1 VIRGGGLA
9 SFLAV
14 LLALGAGSATVSA
27 SDFKFE
33 RDTLSFTNSTV
44 FEYRAGYAQA
54 GPKTT
59 EGEKKKRYTRRCF
72 VMSRSVLQFYKFAR
86 FDPAAPALNDKELA
100 HRVRSVTRIHPWNPP
115 LPPGKRIAFPGYRD
129 LRHLSQARARLLQEN
144 LGLGWPV
151 YARIGNFRMFFL
163 ADDKE
168 YQSKMHSILNA
179 TMADGGFFV
188 AYLSDYP
195 HFRINH
201 SVLVYGRRRSQPG
214 SDVEHYIVYDPNHPD
229 GPRELKWSNSLHVFN
244 FQKDQEFPGGFTKVY
259 QVYGKPFQ

>member
-1 VIRGGGLA
+1 M
-9 SFLAV
+9 AV
-14 LLALGAGSATVSA
+14 LLAFAAMHSTLLA
-27 SDFKFE
+27 SDFKFD

-44 FEYRAGYAQA
+44 FEYRGGFAQS
-54 GPKTT
+54 GSKTT
-59 EGEKKKRYTRRCF
+59 EKEKAKRYTRRCF

-86 FDPAAPALNDKELA
+86 FDPRGPALNDQELRR
-100 HRVRSVTRIHPWNPP
+100 RVRAISHMQPWKPA
-115 LPPGKRIAFPGYRD
+115 LPESKRIVFPGYPD
-129 LRHLSQARARLLQEN
+129 LRHLSEARARLLQEN

-168 YQSKMHSILNA
+168 YQSKMHSILDQ
-179 TMADGGFFV
+179 TMASGGFFV

-201 SVLVYGRRRSQPG
+201 SVLVYGRRPSRPD
-214 SDVEHYIVYDPNHPD
+214 SDVERYVVYDPNHPD

-259 QVYGKPFQ
+259 QVFGKPFQ